1 MSTVLERGVGVLTEV
16 LVPKSELAL
25 RLGTKEITEETKE
38 CIEQLQ
44 NASDCR
50 YCYVR
55 VPVTF
60 LSPNHFVLGDF
71 TVTSQALGNYLKEC
85 KECFLL
91 AATIG
96 SGADRLIARLGGAS
110 PARQFITDGAASAL
124 IEGVC
129 DRVCEML
136 SKENECRPRFSPGF
150 GDFLLDCQPD
160 LLRLTDA
167 TKQIGLTVTDAL
179 FLTPSKSVTAV
190 IGIKQGTGKERNA

>member
-1 MSTVLERGVGVLTEV
+1 MSTVLERGKGVLTEV
-16 LVPKSELAL
+16 SVPKSELSF
-25 RLGTKEITEETKE
+25 RLGTKEITAETKE
-38 CIEQLQ
+38 CIEQLLSE
-44 NASDCR
+44 SDCR

-60 LSPNHFVLGDF
+60 LSPKHFMLGDF
-71 TVTSQALGNYLKEC
+71 TVTSQALGNYLQEC

-96 SGADRLIARLGGAS
+96 SGADRLIARLGVTS

-136 SKENECRPRFSPGF
+136 SEQNQCKLRFSPGF
-150 GDFLLDCQPD
+150 GDFLLDYQPD

-167 TKQIGLTVTDAL
+167 AKQIGLTLTDAL

-190 IGIKQGTGKERNA
+190 VGIK

>member
-1 MSTVLERGVGVLTEV
+1 MSTVLERGTGVLTEV
-16 LVPKSELAL
+16 SIPKGELAL
-25 RLGTKEITEETKE
+25 RLGTKEITAETKD
-38 CIEQLQ
+38 CMEQLLEV
-44 NASDCR
+44 SDCR

-60 LSPNHFVLGDF
+60 LSPKCFILGDF
-71 TVTSQALGNYLKEC
+71 TVTSEALGNYLKEC

-96 SGADRLIARLGGAS
+96 SGADRLITRLGVTS

-136 SKENECRPRFSPGF
+136 SARNQCRPRFSPGF
-150 GDFLLDCQPD
+150 GDFLLEYQPD
-160 LLRLTDA
+160 LLRLTGA
-167 TKQIGLTVTDAL
+167 AKQIGLTLTDAL

-190 IGIKQGTGKERNA
+190 IGIE

>member
-1 MSTVLERGVGVLTEV
+1 MSTVLERGRGMLTGID
-16 LVPKSELAL
+16 VPKSELSL
-25 RLGTKEITEETKE
+25 RLGTKEITQETKE
-38 CIEQLQ
+38 CIELLQ
-44 NASDCR
+44 SVSDCR

-60 LSPNHFVLGDF
+60 LSPVRFLLGDF
-71 TVTSQALGNYLKEC
+71 QVTSHALGQYLEGC

-96 SGADRLIARLGGAS
+96 SGADRLIARLGVTS

-129 DRVCEML
+129 DRVCDML
-136 SKENECRPRFSPGF
+136 SETNRCRPRFSPGF
-150 GDFLLDCQPD
+150 GDFLLDYQPE
-160 LLRLTDA
+160 LLRLTGA
-167 TKQIGLTVTDAL
+167 AKEIGLTVTDAY

-190 IGIKQGTGKERNA
+190 IGIK

>member
-1 MSTVLERGVGVLTEV
+1 MSTVLERGTDVLTEV
-16 LVPKSELAL
+16 SVPTSELAL
-25 RLGTKEITEETKE
+25 RLGTKEITAETME

-44 NASDCR
+44 HVSDCR

-60 LSPNHFVLGDF
+60 LSPKQFMLGDF
-71 TVTSQALGNYLKEC
+71 MVTSQALGNYLKEC
-85 KECFLL
+85 KQCFLF

-96 SGADRLIARLGGAS
+96 PGADRLIARLGVTS

-129 DRVCEML
+129 DHVCEKL
-136 SKENECRPRFSPGF
+136 SKKNQCRPRFSPGF

-160 LLRLTDA
+160 LLRLTGA
-167 TKQIGLTVTDAL
+167 AKQIGLTLTEAL

-190 IGIKQGTGKERNA
+190 IGIDA